1 MVRDRWEEHLHAYHV
16 LLIFLKHLLKHISDF
31 TMERFAVKSSFFQTC
46 VQLQCWELLL
56 ETGCNYKDL
65 WSDPP
70 QLLSSLVLNCLPC
83 NQDFVLWVCF
93 RLKVKIIECCI
104 QTTGLN
110 TQEREPLPL
119 PAHTGH
125 IPSPPQVPHGKAA
138 QGHVFKLLTATPL
151 QRTLSWWYSN
161 CCCHVNSDHKDK
173 PQGVTQTP
181 GRHSRAVTGV
191 DRHERAQFPIKRRHF
206 YLSFF
211 SNQPNYPGAV
221 VRTWGRRGWGSCG

>member
-31 TMERFAVKSSFFQTC
+31 TMERFPVKSSFFQTC

-70 QLLSSLVLNCLPC
+70 QLLSSFVLNCLPC

-110 TQEREPLPL
+110 SQEREPLPL

-125 IPSPPQVPHGKAA
+125 IPSPSQVLHGKAA
-138 QGHVFKLLTATPL
+138 RVHVFKLLTATPL
-151 QRTLSWWYSN
+151 QRTLSW
-161 CCCHVNSDHKDK
+161 C
-173 PQGVTQTP
+173 TATA
-181 GRHSRAVTGV
+181 AVTSTV
-191 DRHERAQFPIKRRHF
+191 TTRTSRKVSHRH
-206 YLSFF
+206 
-211 SNQPNYPGAV
+211 PGGTA
-221 VRTWGRRGWGSCG
+221 GQSQGWTGTKEHSSVLREGIFIFLF